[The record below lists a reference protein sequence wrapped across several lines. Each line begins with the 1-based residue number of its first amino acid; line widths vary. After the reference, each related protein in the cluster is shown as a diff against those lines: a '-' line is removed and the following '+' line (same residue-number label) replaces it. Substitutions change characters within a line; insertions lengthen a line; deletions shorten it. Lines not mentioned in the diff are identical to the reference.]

1 MVCESEKRSS
11 DMHMLNKSSSFGGF
25 QREGVPAWGGGSP
38 NNTAAAKPQVF
49 KPQAFTL
56 IELLVVIAIIA
67 ILAAMLLPALSKA
80 KDRAIRAQCMSN
92 LHQIGLSLFN
102 YTGDNGN
109 NNKLPTVP
117 YVAGTASA
125 TWAWDLPWGVGNAM
139 LDYLGGNKKVF
150 YDPGTAQRFTDAQYW
165 ASTAN
170 PPVDYWD
177 LIPGARHTTGY
188 AFAFSGPP
196 SPGAPVLLPSA
207 QNTTI
212 LSEITPNPVSTFLP
226 PVTVDVADRE
236 LFACGTLCA
245 EANALVANRG
255 TYNYTQ
261 VPGDSRFPNNVSA
274 HLKGSLPSGGNV
286 GFKDGHV
293 IWRKFEDMKPVSSG
307 APDFWW

>member
-1 MVCESEKRSS
+1 MTHAFHPPGKK
-11 DMHMLNKSSSFGGF
+11 LPF
-25 QREGVPAWGGGSP
+25 PLY
-38 NNTAAAKPQVF
+38 
-49 KPQAFTL
+49 QAFTL

-67 ILAAMLLPALSKA
+67 ILAAMLLPALAKA
-80 KDRAIRAQCMSN
+80 KEKAIRTQCMGN
-92 LHQIGLSLFN
+92 LKQMGIALFN
-102 YTGDNGN
+102 YASDNGN
-109 NNKLPTVP
+109 NEKLPVLQQVNGVGSTKWP
-117 YVAGTASA
+117 
-125 TWAWDLPWGVGNAM
+125 WDLPWAAGNSM
-139 LDYLGGNKKVF
+139 LDYVGGVKKVF

-177 LIPGARHTTGY
+177 LIPGTRHTTGY

-196 SPGAPVLLPSA
+196 SPGAAVLLASA

-212 LSEITPNPVSTFLP
+212 LAETTPNPASPFLP
-226 PVTVDVADRE
+226 PVTIDVSDRQ

-245 EANALVANRG
+245 EANAIVAKSA
-255 TYNYTQ
+255 TYNYTEI
-261 VPGDSRFPNNVSA
+261 PGDSRFPNNVSA
-274 HLKGSLPSGGNV
+274 HLNGTLPSGGNV

>member
-1 MVCESEKRSS
+1 MY
-11 DMHMLNKSSSFGGF
+11 MLNKMLKVNGVQRNEVPGRGNGAQNGGVAGNSRMF
-25 QREGVPAWGGGSP
+25 E
-38 NNTAAAKPQVF
+38 F
-49 KPQAFTL
+49 QAFTL

-80 KDRAIRAQCMSN
+80 KDKAIRVQCMSN
-92 LHQIGLSLFN
+92 LHQIGVSLFN

-109 NNKLPTVP
+109 NNKLPTFP
-117 YVAGTASA
+117 NPSTGQSA
-125 TWAWDLPWGVGNAM
+125 IWAWDIPWGVGNTM
-139 LDYLGGNKKVF
+139 LDYLGGNKKIF

-177 LIPGARHTTGY
+177 LFPGNRHTAGY

-196 SPGAPVLLPSA
+196 PPAAPILLASA

-212 LSEITPNPVSTFLP
+212 LAETTPNPVSPFLP

-236 LFACGTLCA
+236 LFACGTLC
-245 EANALVANRG
+245 EQANATVANRG

-261 VPGDSRFPNNVSA
+261 IPGDTRFPNNVSA
-274 HLKGSLPSGGNV
+274 HLKGALPSGGNV

-293 IWRKFEDMKPVSSG
+293 IWRKFEDMKPVAAG

>member
-1 MVCESEKRSS
+1 MITSRAVNDSRS
-11 DMHMLNKSSSFGGF
+11 K
-25 QREGVPAWGGGSP
+25 
-38 NNTAAAKPQVF
+38 F
-49 KPQAFTL
+49 KAFTL

-67 ILAAMLLPALSKA
+67 ILAAMLLPALSRA

-92 LHQIGLSLFN
+92 LHQIGVSLFN
-102 YTGDNGN
+102 YAGDNGN
-109 NNKLPTVP
+109 NNKLPTFP
-117 YVAGTASA
+117 YVSGTASA
-125 TWAWDLPWGVGNAM
+125 TWAWDLPWDVGNTM
-139 LDYLGGNKKVF
+139 LDYVGGNKKVF

-177 LIPGARHTTGY
+177 LIPGTRHTTGY

-196 SPGAPVLLPSA
+196 SPGAAVLLASA

-212 LSEITPNPVSTFLP
+212 LAETTPNPASPFLP
-226 PVTVDVADRE
+226 PVTIDVSDRQ

-245 EANALVANRG
+245 EANAIVAKSA
-255 TYNYTQ
+255 TYNYTEI
-261 VPGDSRFPNNVSA
+261 PGDSRFPNNVSA
-274 HLKGSLPSGGNV
+274 HLNGTLPSGGNV

-293 IWRKFEDMKPVSSG
+293 IWRKFGDMNPVSSG